1 MRRRF
6 SIILLTLLLGVAL
19 ATPLAAA
26 LAQGDG
32 YGLNETYTAA
42 TGEQPPSNPDPL
54 PQTLGLIINWTLGLL
69 GFVFLMLMIV
79 AGIEWMT
86 AGGNEEK
93 VTKAKTMINAAI
105 AGLIVIFISYALA
118 DAIVAALS
126 VASNTG

>member
-1 MRRRF
+1 MRRR
-6 SIILLTLLLGVAL
+6 SAAIVLTLLLGVAL
-19 ATPLAAA
+19 ATPISAA
-26 LAQGDG
+26 LAQGDD

-42 TGEQPPSNPDPL
+42 TGEQPPANPDPL

-69 GFVFLMLMIV
+69 GFVFLMLMIW
-79 AGIEWMT
+79 AGIGWMT

-105 AGLIVIFISYALA
+105 AGMVVVFISYALA

-126 VASNTG
+126 AASNTG